1 MCLFADADEADDDEE
16 ELLHTA
22 HRRHPQYSPHYNPQY
37 AQKQQ
42 QQEVSCATPPGQAER
57 APKPD
62 KALCGR
68 GVQMEEDDEDDGAEA
83 RHGEQD
89 DRAPTQKIE
98 MLEEA
103 PNPAV
108 GGLMRPQ

>member
-42 QQEVSCATPPGQAER
+42 QKKQQQQQQQEVSCANPP
-57 APKPD
+57 
-62 KALCGR
+62 
-68 GVQMEEDDEDDGAEA
+68 
-83 RHGEQD
+83 
-89 DRAPTQKIE
+89 DRASSTQ
-98 MLEEA
+98 A
-103 PNPAV
+103 
-108 GGLMRPQ
+108 

>member
-42 QQEVSCATPPGQAER
+42 QKKKQQQEEVSCANPP
-57 APKPD
+57 
-62 KALCGR
+62 
-68 GVQMEEDDEDDGAEA
+68 
-83 RHGEQD
+83 
-89 DRAPTQKIE
+89 DRASSTQ
-98 MLEEA
+98 A
-103 PNPAV
+103 
-108 GGLMRPQ
+108 

>member
-42 QQEVSCATPPGQAER
+42 QKQQQQQQQQQLQQQQHL
-57 APKPD
+57 D
-62 KALCGR
+62 KTR
-68 GVQMEEDDEDDGAEA
+68 GTYFLFV
-83 RHGEQD
+83 
-89 DRAPTQKIE
+89 
-98 MLEEA
+98 
-103 PNPAV
+103 
-108 GGLMRPQ
+108 

>member
-1 MCLFADADEADDDEE
+1 
-16 ELLHTA
+16 
-22 HRRHPQYSPHYNPQY
+22 
-37 AQKQQ
+37 
-42 QQEVSCATPPGQAER
+42 
-57 APKPD
+57 
-62 KALCGR
+62 
-68 GVQMEEDDEDDGAEA
+68 MEEDDEDDGAETQ
-83 RHGEQD
+83 HGEQD

>member
-1 MCLFADADEADDDEE
+1 VCLFADADEADDDEE

-42 QQEVSCATPPGQAER
+42 QEVSCANPPGQAER

-83 RHGEQD
+83 QHGEQD

>member
-1 MCLFADADEADDDEE
+1 MEKDDD
-16 ELLHTA
+16 
-22 HRRHPQYSPHYNPQY
+22 
-37 AQKQQ
+37 
-42 QQEVSCATPPGQAER
+42 G
-57 APKPD
+57 
-62 KALCGR
+62 
-68 GVQMEEDDEDDGAEA
+68 GAEA
-83 RHGEQD
+83 QHGVQD

>member
-1 MCLFADADEADDDEE
+1 
-16 ELLHTA
+16 
-22 HRRHPQYSPHYNPQY
+22 
-37 AQKQQ
+37 
-42 QQEVSCATPPGQAER
+42 
-57 APKPD
+57 
-62 KALCGR
+62 
-68 GVQMEEDDEDDGAEA
+68 MEEDDEDDGAEA

>member
-42 QQEVSCATPPGQAER
+42 QKKQQQQQQQQEVSCENQP
-57 APKPD
+57 
-62 KALCGR
+62 
-68 GVQMEEDDEDDGAEA
+68 
-83 RHGEQD
+83 
-89 DRAPTQKIE
+89 DRASSTQ
-98 MLEEA
+98 A
-103 PNPAV
+103 
-108 GGLMRPQ
+108 